1 MGMGI
6 PEVRKPFRRDFQQEV
21 RSELLGW
28 GEVETETGSIEERLA
43 EAEVLGWN

>member
-1 MGMGI
+1 MGV

-21 RSELLGW
+21 SSGLLGW
-28 GEVETETGSIEERLA
+28 RGVEVETGSIEERLA